1 MTLKSDLPPIVSVIM
16 SMRNSASTVG
26 AAVRSVLMQTL
37 RDWEM
42 IVIDDGSS
50 DQSSAIVEGFQ
61 DGRIRLI
68 RESRSAGLAAR
79 LNQAVAL
86 SQGEFIARMDADDI
100 CFPERLARQVA
111 RLREDPRLDLLGC
124 GAVVFTSDGNLIG
137 EMPVGLDHQDI
148 VARPFVGFP
157 LPHPTWCG
165 RASWFRNNPYN
176 AELRYAEDQD
186 LLLRSFRHSRL
197 GGLDKV
203 LLGYRQDR
211 LALKKLIPGRAT
223 FARSAWRNGLAT
235 GELLPALAG
244 IANHAAKGM
253 TDVATLAL
261 GLDRQ
266 MQLRRLKPVSP
277 AVAREWQQLQEVS
290 GCFFHRPER
299 ERGLMCGIAG
309 LFRPGGGEESQLS
322 AIARHMTDA
331 LAYRG
336 PDAVGLLDQCCRRR
350 CFRPSPAFRSRPVA
364 GRQPADAQRL
374 RPVHGDVQRRNLQSS
389 RYQSRA
395 RSRRQPRRT
404 GADIPTRRLCSAP
417 SGTGAWKPRCS
428 AFPACLRLRCGTS
441 GSGR

>member
-1 MTLKSDLPPIVSVIM
+1 
-16 SMRNSASTVG
+16 MRNSASTVG

-50 DQSSAIVEGFQ
+50 DRSSDIVEAFR
-61 DGRIRLI
+61 DGRIRLVH
-68 RESRSAGLAAR
+68 ESCSAGLAAR

-86 SQGEFIARMDADDI
+86 GQGEFIARMDADDI

-111 RLREDPRLDLLGC
+111 RLWEEPQLDLLAC
-124 GAVVFTSDGNLIG
+124 GAVIFTGDGKLIG

-197 GGLDKV
+197 GGIDKV

-223 FARSAWRNGLAT
+223 FARSAWRNGVAT
-235 GELLPALAG
+235 GDFLPALAG
-244 IANHAAKGM
+244 IADHAAKGM

-261 GLDRQ
+261 GLHRQ
-266 MQLRRLKPVSP
+266 MQLRRLKPVSS
-277 AVAREWQQLQEVS
+277 AVAQEWQQLQEGPVGS
-290 GCFFHRPER
+290 S
-299 ERGLMCGIAG
+299 CGSN
-309 LFRPGGGEESQLS
+309 ES
-322 AIARHMTDA
+322 
-331 LAYRG
+331 
-336 PDAVGLLDQCCRRR
+336 AV
-350 CFRPSPAFRSRPVA
+350 
-364 GRQPADAQRL
+364 
-374 RPVHGDVQRRNLQSS
+374 
-389 RYQSRA
+389 
-395 RSRRQPRRT
+395 
-404 GADIPTRRLCSAP
+404 
-417 SGTGAWKPRCS
+417 
-428 AFPACLRLRCGTS
+428 
-441 GSGR
+441 

>member
-1 MTLKSDLPPIVSVIM
+1 MSGADRRPVVSVIM
-16 SMRNSASTVG
+16 SMRNGASTVG
-26 AAVRSVLMQTL
+26 ATVRSVLMQTL

-42 IVIDDGSS
+42 IVIDNGSS
-50 DQSSAIVEGFQ
+50 DRSSDIVEGFQ
-61 DGRIRLI
+61 DGRIRLV
-68 RESRSAGLAAR
+68 REARSATLAAR

-100 CFPERLARQVA
+100 CFPERLTRQVA
-111 RLREDPRLDLLGC
+111 RLRENPQLDLIGC
-124 GAVVFTSDGNLIG
+124 GAVTFVSEGKLIG
-137 EMPVGLDHQDI
+137 EMPVGLDHRGI

-203 LLGYRQDR
+203 LLGYRQDQ

-244 IANHAAKGM
+244 IADHAAKGM

-261 GLDRQ
+261 GLHRQ

-277 AVAREWQQLQEVS
+277 AVAREWQQLLE
-290 GCFFHRPER
+290 
-299 ERGLMCGIAG
+299 
-309 LFRPGGGEESQLS
+309 
-322 AIARHMTDA
+322 
-331 LAYRG
+331 G
-336 PDAVGLLDQCCRRR
+336 PVGSSCR
-350 CFRPSPAFRSRPVA
+350 SNEGV
-364 GRQPADAQRL
+364 G
-374 RPVHGDVQRRNLQSS
+374 
-389 RYQSRA
+389 
-395 RSRRQPRRT
+395 
-404 GADIPTRRLCSAP
+404 
-417 SGTGAWKPRCS
+417 
-428 AFPACLRLRCGTS
+428 
-441 GSGR
+441 